1 MVALSSLFS
10 ASLEKIFGINK
21 MVLLIVLLLPLGYFA
36 LSFPSVYVALAF
48 AVLFYFVRGFATPVL
63 KELIQ
68 NYCDSE
74 IRATVLSVR
83 DLLIR
88 MGFSI
93 VGPFIGFFSPLF

>member
-1 MVALSSLFS
+1 
-10 ASLEKIFGINK
+10 
-21 MVLLIVLLLPLGYFA
+21 
-36 LSFPSVYVALAF
+36 
-48 AVLFYFVRGFATPVL
+48 VRGFATPIL

-88 MGFSI
+88 MGFSL
-93 VGPFIGFFSPLF
+93 VGPFIGWLTDHYSFAFAVISAGILFLITSLAGYVSYLKLRSYEKTSSITH